1 MGRVANIEI
10 DWSENATLTFTAM
23 GTVVGSVS
31 RSGSG
36 DDGS

>member
-1 MGRVANIEI
+1 MGQVANIEI
-10 DWSENATLTFTAM
+10 DWSENAALMLNTM
-23 GTVVGSVS
+23 GMVVGSVS